1 MKFFFIALIVLTGS
15 SATAFTL
22 IGSAGN
28 KGFANPKITI
38 EINSAG
44 CPAGLDLRSLVSDA
58 VEAWNGVVTSNLE
71 LSVGGDTTNTGAS
84 FPPVAYCDSSISG
97 NTLGEGGNTGSAS
110 GILTAGFLRL
120 NTNSGSAGYILNQ
133 TYDRQVI
140 VSAHELGHMFGLGH
154 TTEGYSLMHYSIGSK
169 TDLGLSQDDIDGITF
184 LYPRDELAGDD
195 MLGGCGSIGP
205 AGGSSGD
212 NSNPPV
218 LWSLFLVCFPVLF
231 AIKLRAQARSP
242 LAEN

>member
-1 MKFFFIALIVLTGS
+1 MNFLFGLLVASVGR
-15 SATAFTL
+15 SAMAFTL

-28 KGFANPKITI
+28 VGFTNPKITI
-38 EINSAG
+38 EINSTG
-44 CPAGLDLRSLVSDA
+44 CPAGLDLRALVTDA

-84 FPPVAYCDSSISG
+84 FPPVAYCDSSITGS
-97 NTLGEGGNTGSAS
+97 TLGQGGNSMSAS

-120 NTNSGSAGYILNQ
+120 NTNSGSAGYILDQ

-154 TTEGYSLMHYSIGSK
+154 TTEAYSLMHYSIGSK

-184 LYPRDELAGDD
+184 LYPRDELSGDD
-195 MLGGCGSIGP
+195 MLGGCGAI
-205 AGGSSGD
+205 SSGGGGF
-212 NSNPPV
+212 PPSSF
-218 LWSLFLVCFPVLF
+218 SLILLFACFPALL
-231 AIKLRAQARSP
+231 AIRLRSSSRS
-242 LAEN
+242 LSAYN